1 MPHGDRAEIPY
12 RLEHKQ
18 RAPTGRSFKPARLR
32 MTNST
37 TIEEV
42 LAQEF
47 RTLPELIRLHAAQ
60 RPRHVALR
68 QDALSL
74 DYRGL
79 DGLADR
85 IAASLQRDGVKSKQA
100 IAICAKTS
108 IEYAAVFIGALRA
121 GVAAAPLAPS
131 STAASIASMIGD
143 AGAPLLFADAT
154 VAKALDPVRDR
165 IAAEWIALDDSAAG
179 TSFQNWLVAAGTVPA
194 AVMAEPDAPFNLI
207 YSSGTT
213 GTPKGIEQSNRMR
226 WRQWQRAFAY
236 DYKPDSVT
244 IVSTP
249 LYSNTTLVSFLP
261 TLAVGGTVVLMAKFD
276 ATEFLQLAQKYRAT
290 TAMLVPVQ
298 YSRIMALADF
308 DRFDLSSFR
317 AKFCTSAPF
326 AAALKADILKR
337 WPGRLIEYYGMT
349 EGGGTC
355 VLEAHLHPDK
365 LHTVGCPAPGHDI
378 RLIDDHGRELPPGS
392 IGEIVGHS
400 EGIMTG
406 YHNQPGQTAQ
416 AEWYDSTG
424 RRFIRT
430 GDIGRFD
437 EDGFLILMD
446 RKKDMIISGGFNVYP
461 SDLEAVLRGHADVVE
476 AAVVG
481 VPSERWGE
489 TPVAFVVPKRQ
500 DPELSKTLLDWTNSQ
515 LGKTQRLA
523 AVELVESLP
532 RSAIGKVLKRE
543 LRDAYRSKAAE
554 LS

>member
-1 MPHGDRAEIPY
+1 
-12 RLEHKQ
+12 
-18 RAPTGRSFKPARLR
+18 
-32 MTNST
+32 MTDSMT
-37 TIEEV
+37 LDEV
-42 LAQEF
+42 LAQDF
-47 RTLPELIRLHAAQ
+47 RTLPELIRMHAAQ
-60 RPRHVALR
+60 RPQHIALR
-68 QDALSL
+68 QDAHSL
-74 DYRGL
+74 DYRAL
-79 DGLADR
+79 DELADR
-85 IAASLQRDGVKSKQA
+85 IAASVQRDGVQPKQA
-100 IAICAKTS
+100 IAICAGTS
-108 IEYAAVFIGALRA
+108 IEYAAVFLGALRA
-121 GVAAAPLAPS
+121 GVAVAPLAPS
-131 STAASIASMIGD
+131 STAASIANMICD
-143 AGAPLLFADAT
+143 AGAPLLFVDAS
-154 VAKALDPVRDR
+154 VAKALEPVRDR
-165 IAAEWIALDDSAAG
+165 IAAEWVALDDSAAG
-179 TSFQNWLVAAGTVPA
+179 KSFQKWLVAAGTVPA
-194 AVMAEPDAPFNLI
+194 VVVAEPDAPFNLI

-213 GTPKGIEQSNRMR
+213 GTPKGIVQSNLMR

-236 DYKPDSVT
+236 DYMPDSVT

-261 TLAVGGTVVLMAKFD
+261 TLAVGGVVVLMAKFD
-276 ATEFLQLAQKYRAT
+276 ATRFLELTQKYRAT

-298 YSRIMALADF
+298 YSRIMALPDF
-308 DRFDLSSFR
+308 GRYDLTSFR

-326 AAALKADILKR
+326 AATLKADILKR

-355 VLEAHLHPDK
+355 VLEATLHPDK

-378 RLIDDHGRELPPGS
+378 RLIDEQGIELPPGS
-392 IGEIVGHS
+392 TGEVVGHS

-406 YHNQPGQTAQ
+406 YHNQPARTAE

-461 SDLEAVLRGHADVVE
+461 SDLEAVLRGHADVAE

-489 TPVAFVVPKRQ
+489 TPVAFVVTKRH
-500 DPELSKTLLDWTNSQ
+500 DPQLSKTLLEWTNSQ

-523 AVELVESLP
+523 AIELVESLP

-543 LRDAYRSKAAE
+543 LRDAYREKALA